1 MKKSVFKTI
10 MAIMLF
16 SIAFSAVLFFSCK
29 KNVGDVYDYAPVV
42 LAPDFQILTV
52 DYAFDNEEL
61 NSESSLSF
69 KVAYKNNEVTET
81 AYSSVL
87 NFYVDG
93 VIQQSIPLDN
103 LTANTKFE
111 SIFDWQAS
119 AGKHDFKFEIN
130 LSSDGSKIV
139 EEANTTN
146 NSQTTSLDIAVKKLV
161 VVSAVAVSTAVA
173 TQAITADPTANVAS
187 VMAAEGIVLSTTVP
201 PVKTTYTNN
210 TTAIVA
216 AVAKSDGTI
225 DPTKVVLSVSF
236 NLGVKT
242 GQEQESTSTM
252 IIETLVAQ
260 KQVSFYNANEK
271 LTFKDGVISFARL
284 KSAKAGCSE
293 ISDLESLNL
302 SQEAKKALSDAI
314 LGVIASL
321 GTQAGL
327 EAAPTLLIQ
336 ILAAYGF
343 TQGNVDN
350 PPTYT
355 AEIINSS
362 EICSTNCVN
371 GVEVQIKFHHGF
383 ILSFSDDRNPG
394 VVVNGTTNVITK
406 FTKLPGCSTSNNG
419 TYTFADCGGNKVTYI
434 FNATRPVI
442 TTTTKCVTNVHN

>member
-1 MKKSVFKTI
+1 MKKSTFKTI
-10 MAIMLF
+10 TAVMLF
-16 SIAFSAVLFFSCK
+16 SIAFSAVLFYSCK
-29 KNVGDVYDYAPVV
+29 KNVGDVYDYVPVV
-42 LAPDFQILTV
+42 LAPDFQLLTV
-52 DYAFDNEEL
+52 DYAFSNEAL

-139 EEANTTN
+139 EEANTSN

-161 VVSAVAVSTAVA
+161 VVSAVAVPTAVA
-173 TQAITADPTANVAS
+173 IQAITADPTANVAS

-210 TTAIVA
+210 TTTIVA

-225 DPTKVVLSVSF
+225 DPTKVVLSVTS
-236 NLGVKT
+236 NPGVKT

-252 IIETLVAQ
+252 IVKTLVAQ
-260 KQVSFYNANEK
+260 KEVSFYNANEK
-271 LTFKDGVISFARL
+271 LTFTNGVISFVAL
-284 KSAKAGCSE
+284 KSAKAGCTE

-302 SQEAKKALSDAI
+302 SIEAKKALSDAI
-314 LGVIASL
+314 LAVIASL
-321 GTQAGL
+321 GPQAGL
-327 EAAPTLLIQ
+327 DAAPALLIQ
-336 ILAAYGF
+336 ILQGYGF

-350 PPTYT
+350 PPTFT
-355 AEIINSS
+355 FELNSS
-362 EICSTNCVN
+362 MKKCETKCTDGEVVEIL
-371 GVEVQIKFHHGF
+371 EFPGF
-383 ILSFSDDRNPG
+383 TLVFKDDR
-394 VVVNGTTNVITK
+394 GTIAT
-406 FTKLPGCSTSNNG
+406 FTKKSSCAASNNG
-419 TYTFADCGGNKVTYI
+419 LYKFSDCGGNQINYN
-434 FNATRPVI
+434 FNTLQPQNK
-442 TTTTKCVTNVHN
+442 TKDKCSGNVHNG